1 MIRHHAKPINQPCP
15 FLCGKIFKNKLTLSQ
30 HMNSKQCLKNK
41 KYPFLDASMLLMNDV
56 PDVDDATWKITK
68 ISWVIAIKIL
78 LYWRIHQMLSPIS
91 NYKSTNFFR
100 FFSADK
106 LRKHCFWPIRILFSF
121 SNAQTEKNPWKKLV
135 NLIGEEI
142 WWIRWTKRI

>member
-56 PDVDDATWKITK
+56 PDVDDATWKVTK

-78 LYWRIHQMLSPIS
+78 LYWRIHQMFLPIS
-91 NYKSTNFFR
+91 KSQRCEIQIYEFCYDF
-100 FFSADK
+100 FFSWHTDK
-106 LRKHCFWPIRILFSF
+106 TLFLINKKF
-121 SNAQTEKNPWKKLV
+121 STVQIHGKN
-135 NLIGEEI
+135 
-142 WWIRWTKRI
+142 